1 MGWPSSS
8 SSSTV
13 ASWALLSWTRWTR
26 MVHLLLLEQNIRS
39 SQEYHMP
46 VSGTSVHIIQ
56 KVVTDHEGR
65 ASERINHQ
73 HPSVFGSANERLES
87 LLDALLGSLLP
98 TILLEVGEVP
108 ERGFQLGP

>member
-46 VSGTSVHIIQ
+46 VSGTSVHIIEKAIHKQ
-56 KVVTDHEGR
+56 INDRDIAPVVVDLKFTVAEPREQPWAH
-65 ASERINHQ
+65 
-73 HPSVFGSANERLES
+73 
-87 LLDALLGSLLP
+87 
-98 TILLEVGEVP
+98 VP
-108 ERGFQLGP
+108 VPLKREA